1 MNGSIRLSHITLNPN
16 LFKKN
21 LYYATHNGGKFF
33 EKFKLSGKN
42 FDHGKSVSHLV
53 SANQAVGVTEGV
65 IYLGDKSKKVC
76 INIDRN
82 FDTQVGMISY
92 EKVKNKNSSDCIF
105 L

>member
-1 MNGSIRLSHITLNPN
+1 M
-16 LFKKN
+16 
-21 LYYATHNGGKFF
+21 
-33 EKFKLSGKN
+33 SGKN

-53 SANQAVGVTEGV
+53 SANQAVGVTESV

-92 EKVKNKNSSDCIF
+92 EKVKNKKFFRLYFSVKEHDDTTKNVKDFKIETLNWISTKGKPNEKR
-105 L
+105 